1 MGVSAGISAAPAS
14 PVMAL
19 VLAGGKGSRMKS
31 ELPKV
36 LHTVHGRSLV
46 QHVLERVRQAGVED
60 IVVVVGYGRERVMA
74 HIGGSV
80 RYAIQVE
87 QLGTAHAVM
96 VARPYLI
103 DFNGRVLVVY
113 ADMPLIN
120 PGSMRRLIER
130 CQGDVKAVL
139 LTIFLDN
146 PPDFGRVVRDAA
158 GRIRRII
165 EVKDANPQTL
175 AIKEVNVGLY
185 CFESNALLDALSRL
199 SNDNAQGEYYLP
211 DVAELITSAGGRI
224 ETIVAP
230 TLEETLGVNDPDHLR
245 FAESLTHL
253 DYAESIYAQVDA
265 APADLRDNKQPPAG
279 S

>member
-1 MGVSAGISAAPAS
+1 
-14 PVMAL
+14 
-19 VLAGGKGSRMKS
+19 MKS

-36 LHTVHGRSLV
+36 LHTGHGRSLV

-74 HIGGSV
+74 HIGSSV

-113 ADMPLIN
+113 GDMPLIN
-120 PGSMRRLIER
+120 PGSIRRLIER
-130 CQGDVKAVL
+130 CQGDVIAVL
-139 LTIFLDN
+139 LSIFLDN

-253 DYAESIYAQVDA
+253 DYAESIYALVDA